1 MKILKTYSST
11 ASKDEEIEIN
21 SLEELIELLKKE
33 EHPLILWDMQDL
45 DGVSIGVMIE
55 VYDCHRE

>member
-33 EHPLILWDMQDL
+33 EHPLILWDTQNW
-45 DGVSIGVMIE
+45 DGANVGVMIE